1 MFWLSQ
7 NGSQMFCPQKI
18 SEKWEIKVCE
28 ASSVPA
34 CAPPHAVCCSVALLA
49 VQHLCVSPGCDVCQ
63 WFHYARTFSLGS
75 VPGYPPAGN
84 CVSLS
89 CLLLGLFWLF
99 DLFVCFFVLSSDLQL
114 VQIMLAADDCRKE
127 KEIKTQKK
135 KKKGPPQTKRLKKQT
150 NKKPNPCAQ
159 EWRGSYCLGGSWNLL
174 HSV

>member
-1 MFWLSQ
+1 
-7 NGSQMFCPQKI
+7 MFCPQKI

-28 ASSVPA
+28 ASSVPP

-99 DLFVCFFVLSSDLQL
+99 DLFVCFFVLFSDLQL
-114 VQIMLAADDCRKE
+114 VQIMLAADDCRKKKYQNTKE
-127 KEIKTQKK
+127 K
-135 KKKGPPQTKRLKKQT
+135 KRRPS
-150 NKKPNPCAQ
+150 PNQ
-159 EWRGSYCLGGSWNLL
+159 RT
-174 HSV
+174 

>member
-99 DLFVCFFVLSSDLQL
+99 VLFVCLFVFVFAFLVFLYTSLGSHGKYTEVVSHSLLQCITVCQNSPL
-114 VQIMLAADDCRKE
+114 QPVH
-127 KEIKTQKK
+127 
-135 KKKGPPQTKRLKKQT
+135 
-150 NKKPNPCAQ
+150 
-159 EWRGSYCLGGSWNLL
+159 LGGMAWLIVSRDIQAP
-174 HSV
+174 